1 MSHNSALL
9 RTHIIIL
16 IQNHLLKVEIVTFL
30 VISFFKGGVG
40 DNEGSNDEDGNYD
53 EHGKPIAEAQRG
65 TLRPGTMNTINAEFE
80 SFDYT
85 ETSSALRY
93 VCTTNNVYLG
103 ILHICNYQSG
113 NFIV

>member
-1 MSHNSALL
+1 MICDNTHSPRNICLSAPALC
-9 RTHIIIL
+9 
-16 IQNHLLKVEIVTFL
+16 HLARLKSIHYAVFPSNI
-30 VISFFKGGVG
+30 FFKGGVG
-40 DNEGSNDEDGNYD
+40 DTEGSNDEDGNYD

-93 VCTTNNVYLG
+93 VSMY
-103 ILHICNYQSG
+103 
-113 NFIV
+113 